1 MYDATYRLRD
11 QSTGAAPYR
20 AAFGWLKTIAGLR
33 KVELRGLA
41 TVDALFV
48 LASAAFNIKR
58 IVALRAAAA

>member
-1 MYDATYRLRD
+1 L
-11 QSTGAAPYR
+11 
-20 AAFGWLKTIAGLR
+20 LGLR
-33 KVELRGLA
+33 KGKVGVLA